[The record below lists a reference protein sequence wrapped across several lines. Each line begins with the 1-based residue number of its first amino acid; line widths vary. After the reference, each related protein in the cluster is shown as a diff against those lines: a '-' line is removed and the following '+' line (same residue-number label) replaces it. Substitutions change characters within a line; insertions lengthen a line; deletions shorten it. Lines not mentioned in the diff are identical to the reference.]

1 MASMKSLA
9 KDTAIYGLSSI
20 IGRFLNYLLVPLY
33 THVITAASGGYG
45 IVTNLYAYVALIL
58 VVLTFGMETTF
69 FRFANKEEE
78 NPHCVFSTSIV
89 IIGFLTAIFL
99 AAIFL
104 FINPIASIMHYED
117 HKSYI
122 LMMAC
127 VVALDALQAIPF
139 SYLRYKK
146 RPIKFA
152 ALKMLFII
160 LNIGLNLL
168 YFVVLE
174 KTDVFYV
181 FFLNLICTG
190 FITFFF
196 IPEFA
201 HEHVAARQY
210 CKERG
215 IQFKIVDFSLLKRM
229 LTYSWP
235 ILVLSIA
242 GILNQTADKMIF
254 PLIYP
259 DAAEGKVQLGIYGA
273 CVKIAMIM
281 AMITQAFRYAYE
293 PIVFAK
299 SKDKDKKEYY
309 AQVMKY
315 FVIFTLFAYLCVVG
329 WMPLLQRIIEAEY
342 RVGLDIVP
350 IVMAA
355 EIMMGIYFN
364 LSFWYKLIDK
374 TIWGAWFSLAGC
386 TILIAINVIFIPE
399 YSYKACAWGGV
410 AGYGTAMVLSYAVG
424 RMKYPIDYDIKGMLG
439 YVLVTVAF
447 YYAIKGIIDADLNI
461 VLTLAINSVLILAY
475 LAMVVVK
482 EKIRLPHRG

>member
-1 MASMKSLA
+1 
-9 KDTAIYGLSSI
+9 
-20 IGRFLNYLLVPLY
+20 
-33 THVITAASGGYG
+33 
-45 IVTNLYAYVALIL
+45 
-58 VVLTFGMETTF
+58 
-69 FRFANKEEE
+69 
-78 NPHCVFSTSIV
+78 
-89 IIGFLTAIFL
+89 
-99 AAIFL
+99 
-104 FINPIASIMHYED
+104 
-117 HKSYI
+117 
-122 LMMAC
+122 
-127 VVALDALQAIPF
+127 
-139 SYLRYKK
+139 
-146 RPIKFA
+146 
-152 ALKMLFII
+152 
-160 LNIGLNLL
+160 
-168 YFVVLE
+168 
-174 KTDVFYV
+174 
-181 FFLNLICTG
+181 
-190 FITFFF
+190 
-196 IPEFA
+196 
-201 HEHVAARQY
+201 
-210 CKERG
+210 
-215 IQFKIVDFSLLKRM
+215 
-229 LTYSWP
+229 
-235 ILVLSIA
+235 
-242 GILNQTADKMIF
+242 
-254 PLIYP
+254 
-259 DAAEGKVQLGIYGA
+259 
-273 CVKIAMIM
+273 
-281 AMITQAFRYAYE
+281 
-293 PIVFAK
+293 VFAK

-399 YSYKACAWGGV
+399 YSYEACAWGGV

-447 YYAIKGIIDADLNI
+447 YYAIKSIIDADLNI